1 MERNRKEIYHG
12 IVHCVQTLPPPPP
25 PLAKLVQEFYIGNY
39 LDQKIKEW

>member
-12 IVHCVQTLPPPPP
+12 IVHCVQTLPPPP

-39 LDQKIKEW
+39 LDQKIKE